1 MSASS
6 KKKLRNAQAA
16 EKMTERQLQEQKE
29 AKKLKIYTIV
39 FVAVLVVLIVA
50 AVWTAVSKTITGSGI
65 LERNTTAMTVGEH
78 EISAAELNYFYVD
91 AVNEFYSQYGSYASM
106 FGLDVTK
113 PLNEQIISEEDG
125 TTWADNFMETAKYN
139 IQTTYALANAAK
151 AAGYELTESDLAGVQ
166 NAMSSLE
173 LYAAMYQY
181 PSTEMYLKAMYGN
194 GATVDGYRAY
204 YELRILAMSYE
215 QYYSDSLS
223 YDDAA
228 LRAAEAENYAEY
240 SSFTFNSYYL
250 PASKFLQGGT
260 TAEDGT
266 TTYSDEE
273 TADSVKACEEAAN
286 ALLEMEIDSVIAFDE
301 AIAGLEVNVGDD
313 AAKSTPY
320 TNYAYANI
328 NSYTQSWIADDARKE
343 GEIGVLA
350 STTESTDADGNT
362 TTKINGYYI
371 VYYIGSNDNIFP
383 LRNVRHILIEFQ
395 GGTTDES
402 GVTVYSD
409 EEKAAAKE
417 QAQAL
422 LDEWMAG
429 EATEDSFATLANQN
443 TQDPGSVSTGGLY
456 EDIYPGQMVTAF
468 NDWVFDESRKS
479 GDTGLVES
487 NYGYHVMY
495 YVGESGTTYRDY
507 MISNTLRN
515 EDLTKWSEEQIAATV
530 VTVVNTKY
538 APFDLVL
545 SNG

>member
-29 AKKLKIYTIV
+29 AKKLKTYTIV
-39 FVAVLVVLIVA
+39 FVAVLVVMIVA

-65 LERNTTAMTVGEH
+65 LERSTTALTIGDQ
-78 EISAAELNYFYVD
+78 EISAAELNYYYVD
-91 AVNEFYSQYGSYASM
+91 AINQFYSQYGSYASM

-125 TTWADNFMETAKYN
+125 TTWADNFMETAKYD

-151 AAGYELTESDLAGVQ
+151 AAGYELTESDLAGIQ
-166 NAMSSLE
+166 NTMSSME

-181 PSTEMYLKAMYGN
+181 PDTETYLKAMYGN
-194 GATVDGYRAY
+194 GATVEGYRAY
-204 YELRILAMSYE
+204 YELRILASSYE
-215 QYYSDSLS
+215 QYYAASLS
-223 YDDAA
+223 YDDAT
-228 LRAAEAENYAEY
+228 LRAAEADNYAEY

-273 TADSVKACEEAAN
+273 TAASVKACEEAAN

-301 AIAGLEVNVGDD
+301 AISGISVNTGDES
-313 AAKSTPY
+313 AKSTPY
-320 TNYAYANI
+320 TNYAYSNI
-328 NSYTQSWIADDARKE
+328 NSYTQSWIADEARQE

-371 VYYIGSNDNIFP
+371 VYYIGSTDNVFP
-383 LRNVRHILIEFQ
+383 LRNARHILIEYQ
-395 GGTTDES
+395 GGTTDET
-402 GVTVYSD
+402 GATVYSD
-409 EEKAAAKE
+409 EEKAEAKAK
-417 QAQAL
+417 AQAL
-422 LDEWMAG
+422 LDEWLNG

-456 EDIYPGQMVTAF
+456 EDIYPGQMVETF
-468 NDWVFDESRKS
+468 NDWVYDESRKA
-479 GDTGLVES
+479 GDTDLIETS
-487 NYGYHVMY
+487 YGYHVMY
-495 YVGESGTTYRDY
+495 YVGESEITYRDY

-515 EDLTKWSEEQIAATV
+515 EDLTEWSEGLIEATV

-545 SNG
+545 SRG

>member
-39 FVAVLVVLIVA
+39 FVAVLVVMIVA
-50 AVWTAVSKTITGSGI
+50 AVWTAVSQTITGSGI
-65 LERNTTAMTVGEH
+65 LERNTTAMTVGDR

-113 PLNEQIISEEDG
+113 PLNEQIISAEEG

-139 IQTTYALANAAK
+139 IQTTYALANAAE
-151 AAGYELTESDLAGVQ
+151 AAGYELTETDLAGIQ
-166 NAMSSLE
+166 NTMSSME

-181 PSTEMYLKAMYGN
+181 PDADSYLKAMYGN
-194 GATVDGYRAY
+194 GASVEGYRAY
-204 YELRILAMSYE
+204 YELRILASSYE
-215 QYYSDSLS
+215 QHYAASLS

-228 LRAAEAENYAEY
+228 LRAAEAENFAEY

-250 PASKFLQGGT
+250 PASKFLEGGT

-273 TADSVKACEEAAN
+273 TANSVKACEEAAN

-301 AIAGLEVNVGDD
+301 AIAGISVNTEDA

-328 NSYTQSWIADDARKE
+328 NSYTQSWIADEARQE

-371 VYYIGSNDNIFP
+371 VYYIGSTDNIFP
-383 LRNVRHILIEFQ
+383 LRNARHILIEFQ
-395 GGTTDES
+395 GGTTDET
-402 GVTVYSD
+402 GTTVYSD
-409 EEKAAAKE
+409 EEKADTKAK
-417 QAQAL
+417 AQAL
-422 LDEWMAG
+422 LDEWLAG

-456 EDIYPGQMVTAF
+456 ENIYPGQMVETF
-468 NDWVFDESRKS
+468 NDWVYDESRKS
-479 GDTGLVES
+479 GDTDLIETS
-487 NYGYHVMY
+487 YGYHVMY
-495 YVGESGTTYRDY
+495 YVGESEITYRDY

-515 EDLTKWSEEQIAATV
+515 EDLTAWSEALIEATV

-538 APFDLVL
+538 APLDLVL
-545 SNG
+545 SRS

>member
-39 FVAVLVVLIVA
+39 FVAVLVVMIVA
-50 AVWTAVSKTITGSGI
+50 AVWTAVSQTITASGI
-65 LERNTTAMTVGEH
+65 LERNTVAMTVGDQ

-106 FGLDVTK
+106 FGLDVAK
-113 PLNEQIISEEDG
+113 PLNEQVLSAEEG
-125 TTWADNFMETAKYN
+125 TTWADNFMETAKSN

-151 AAGYELTESDLAGVQ
+151 AAGYELTETDQAGIQ
-166 NAMSSLE
+166 NVMSSME

-181 PSTEMYLKAMYGN
+181 PDADSYLKAMYGN
-194 GATVDGYRAY
+194 GASAEGYRAY
-204 YELRILAMSYE
+204 YELRILASSYE
-215 QYYSDSLS
+215 QHYAASLS

-228 LRAAEAENYAEY
+228 LRAAEADNYAEY

-250 PASKFLQGGT
+250 PASKFLEGGT

-273 TADSVKACEEAAN
+273 NANAVKACEEAAN

-301 AIAGLEVNVGDD
+301 AIAGISVNTEDA

-320 TNYAYANI
+320 TNYAYANV
-328 NSYTQSWIADDARKE
+328 NSYTQSWIADEARQE
-343 GEIGVLA
+343 GDIGVLA
-350 STTESTDADGNT
+350 STTESTDAEGNT

-371 VYYIGSNDNIFP
+371 VYYIGSTDNIFP
-383 LRNVRHILIEFQ
+383 LRNVRHILIEYQ
-395 GGTTDES
+395 GGTTDET
-402 GVTVYSD
+402 GATVYSD
-409 EEKAAAKE
+409 EEKADVKAK
-417 QAQAL
+417 AQAL
-422 LDEWMAG
+422 LDEWLAG

-456 EDIYPGQMVTAF
+456 ENIAPGTMVEPFDT
-468 NDWVFDESRKS
+468 WCFDEARQV
-479 GDTGLVES
+479 GDTGIVETT
-487 NYGYHVMY
+487 YGYHVMFFSGY
-495 YVGESGTTYRDY
+495 GETYHDY
-507 MISNTLRN
+507 LVKTEMVNNAYTEWQS
-515 EDLTKWSEEQIAATV
+515 EVVSDLTWELVSD
-530 VTVVNTKY
+530 KY
-538 APFDLVL
+538 VAVR
-545 SNG
+545 

>member
-39 FVAVLVVLIVA
+39 FVAVLVVMIVA
-50 AVWTAVSKTITGSGI
+50 AVWTAVSQTITASGI
-65 LERNTTAMTVGEH
+65 LERNTVAMTVGDQ

-113 PLNEQIISEEDG
+113 PLNEQVLSAEEG

-151 AAGYELTESDLAGVQ
+151 AAGYELTETDQAGIQ
-166 NAMSSLE
+166 NVMSSME

-181 PSTEMYLKAMYGN
+181 PDADSYLKAMYGN
-194 GATVDGYRAY
+194 GASAEGYRAY
-204 YELRILAMSYE
+204 YELRILASSYE
-215 QYYSDSLS
+215 QHYAASLS

-228 LRAAEAENYAEY
+228 LRAAEADNYAEY

-250 PASKFLQGGT
+250 PASKFLEGGT

-273 TADSVKACEEAAN
+273 NANAVKACEEAAN

-301 AIAGLEVNVGDD
+301 AIAGISVNTEDA

-320 TNYAYANI
+320 TNYAYANV
-328 NSYTQSWIADDARKE
+328 NSYTQSWIADEARQE
-343 GEIGVLA
+343 GDIGVLA
-350 STTESTDADGNT
+350 STTESTDAEGNT

-371 VYYIGSNDNIFP
+371 VYYIGSTDNIFP
-383 LRNVRHILIEFQ
+383 LRNVRHILIEYQ
-395 GGTTDES
+395 GGTTDET
-402 GVTVYSD
+402 GATVYSD
-409 EEKAAAKE
+409 EEKADVKAK
-417 QAQAL
+417 AQAL
-422 LDEWMAG
+422 LDEWLAG

-456 EDIYPGQMVTAF
+456 ENIYPGQMVATF
-468 NDWVFDESRKS
+468 NDWTFDESRKP

-487 NYGYHVMY
+487 SYGYHVMY
-495 YVGESGTTYRDY
+495 YVGESETTYRDY
-507 MISNTLRN
+507 MISNVLRN
-515 EDLTKWSEEQIAATV
+515 EDLTKWSEELIEATV

-538 APFDLVL
+538 VPFDLVL
-545 SNG
+545 S

>member
-39 FVAVLVVLIVA
+39 FVAVLVVMIVA
-50 AVWTAVSKTITGSGI
+50 AVWTAVSQTITGSGI
-65 LERNTTAMTVGEH
+65 LERNTTAMTVGDR

-113 PLNEQIISEEDG
+113 PLNEQIISAEEG

-139 IQTTYALANAAK
+139 IQTTYALANAAE
-151 AAGYELTESDLAGVQ
+151 AAGYELTETDLAGIQ
-166 NAMSSLE
+166 NTMSSME

-181 PSTEMYLKAMYGN
+181 PDADSYLKAMYGN
-194 GATVDGYRAY
+194 GASVEGYRAY
-204 YELRILAMSYE
+204 YELRILASSYE
-215 QYYSDSLS
+215 QHYAASLS

-228 LRAAEAENYAEY
+228 LRAAEAENFAEY

-250 PASKFLQGGT
+250 PASKFLEGGT

-273 TADSVKACEEAAN
+273 TANSVKACEEAAN

-301 AIAGLEVNVGDD
+301 AIAGISVNTEDA

-328 NSYTQSWIADDARKE
+328 NSYTQSWIADEARQE

-371 VYYIGSNDNIFP
+371 VYYIGSTDNIFP
-383 LRNVRHILIEFQ
+383 LRNARHILIEFQ
-395 GGTTDES
+395 GGTTDET
-402 GVTVYSD
+402 GTTVYSD
-409 EEKAAAKE
+409 EEKADAKAK
-417 QAQAL
+417 AQAL
-422 LDEWMAG
+422 LDEWLAG

-456 EDIYPGQMVTAF
+456 ENIYPGQMVETF
-468 NDWVFDESRKS
+468 NDWVYDESRKS
-479 GDTGLVES
+479 GDTDLIETS
-487 NYGYHVMY
+487 YGYHVMY
-495 YVGESGTTYRDY
+495 YVGESEITYRDY

-515 EDLTKWSEEQIAATV
+515 EDLTAWSEALIEATV

-538 APFDLVL
+538 APLDLVL
-545 SNG
+545 SRS

>member
-39 FVAVLVVLIVA
+39 FVAVLVVMIVA
-50 AVWTAVSKTITGSGI
+50 AVWTAVSQTITGSGI
-65 LERNTTAMTVGEH
+65 LERNTTAMTVGDR

-113 PLNEQIISEEDG
+113 PLNEQIISAEEG

-139 IQTTYALANAAK
+139 IQTTYALANAAE
-151 AAGYELTESDLAGVQ
+151 AAGYELTETDLAGIQ
-166 NAMSSLE
+166 NTMSSME

-181 PSTEMYLKAMYGN
+181 PDADSYLKAMYGN
-194 GATVDGYRAY
+194 GASVEGYRAY
-204 YELRILAMSYE
+204 YELRILASSYE
-215 QYYSDSLS
+215 QHYAASLS

-228 LRAAEAENYAEY
+228 LRAAEAENFAEY

-250 PASKFLQGGT
+250 PASKFLEGGT

-273 TADSVKACEEAAN
+273 TANSVKACEEAAN

-301 AIAGLEVNVGDD
+301 AIAGISVNTEDA

-328 NSYTQSWIADDARKE
+328 NSYTQSWIANEARQE

-371 VYYIGSNDNIFP
+371 VYYIGSTDNIFP
-383 LRNVRHILIEFQ
+383 LRNARHILIEFQ
-395 GGTTDES
+395 GGTTDET
-402 GVTVYSD
+402 GTTVYSD
-409 EEKAAAKE
+409 EEKADTKAK
-417 QAQAL
+417 AQAL
-422 LDEWMAG
+422 LDEWLAG

-456 EDIYPGQMVTAF
+456 ENIYPGQMVETF
-468 NDWVFDESRKS
+468 NDWVYDESRKS
-479 GDTGLVES
+479 GDTDLIETS
-487 NYGYHVMY
+487 YGYHVMY
-495 YVGESGTTYRDY
+495 YVGESEITYRDY

-515 EDLTKWSEEQIAATV
+515 EDLTAWSEALIEATV

-538 APFDLVL
+538 APLDLVL
-545 SNG
+545 SRS

>member
-39 FVAVLVVLIVA
+39 FVAVLVVMIVA
-50 AVWTAVSKTITGSGI
+50 AVWTAVSQTITGSGI
-65 LERNTTAMTVGEH
+65 LERNTTAMTVGDR

-113 PLNEQIISEEDG
+113 PLNEQIISAEEG

-139 IQTTYALANAAK
+139 IQTTYALANAAE
-151 AAGYELTESDLAGVQ
+151 AAGYELAETDLAGIQ
-166 NAMSSLE
+166 NTMSSME

-181 PSTEMYLKAMYGN
+181 PDADSYLKAMYGN
-194 GATVDGYRAY
+194 GASVEGYRAY
-204 YELRILAMSYE
+204 YELRILASSYE
-215 QYYSDSLS
+215 QHYAASLS

-228 LRAAEAENYAEY
+228 LRAAEAENFAEY

-250 PASKFLQGGT
+250 PASKFLEGGT

-273 TADSVKACEEAAN
+273 TANSVKACEEAAN

-301 AIAGLEVNVGDD
+301 AIAGISVNTEDA

-328 NSYTQSWIADDARKE
+328 NSYTQSWIADEARQE

-371 VYYIGSNDNIFP
+371 VYYIGSTDNIFP
-383 LRNVRHILIEFQ
+383 LRNARHILIEFQ
-395 GGTTDES
+395 GGTTDET
-402 GVTVYSD
+402 GTTVYSD
-409 EEKAAAKE
+409 EEKADAKAK
-417 QAQAL
+417 AQAL
-422 LDEWMAG
+422 LDEWLAG

-456 EDIYPGQMVTAF
+456 ENIYPGQMVETF
-468 NDWVFDESRKS
+468 NDWVYDESRKS
-479 GDTGLVES
+479 GDTDLIETS
-487 NYGYHVMY
+487 YGYHVMY
-495 YVGESGTTYRDY
+495 YVGESEITYRDY

-515 EDLTKWSEEQIAATV
+515 EDLTAWSEALIEATV

-538 APFDLVL
+538 TPLDLVL
-545 SNG
+545 SRS

>member
-39 FVAVLVVLIVA
+39 FVAVLVVMIVA
-50 AVWTAVSKTITGSGI
+50 AVWTAVSQTITGSGI
-65 LERNTTAMTVGEH
+65 LERNTTAMTVGDR

-113 PLNEQIISEEDG
+113 PLNEQIISAEEG

-139 IQTTYALANAAK
+139 IQTTYALANAAE
-151 AAGYELTESDLAGVQ
+151 AAGYELTETDLAGIQ
-166 NAMSSLE
+166 NTMSSME

-181 PSTEMYLKAMYGN
+181 PDADSYLKAMYGN
-194 GATVDGYRAY
+194 GASVEGYRAY
-204 YELRILAMSYE
+204 YELRILASSYE
-215 QYYSDSLS
+215 QHYAASLS

-228 LRAAEAENYAEY
+228 LRAAEAENFAEY

-250 PASKFLQGGT
+250 PASKFLEGGT

-273 TADSVKACEEAAN
+273 TANSVKACEEAAN

-301 AIAGLEVNVGDD
+301 AIAGISVNTEDA

-328 NSYTQSWIADDARKE
+328 NSYTQSWIADEARQE

-371 VYYIGSNDNIFP
+371 VYYIGSTDNIFP
-383 LRNVRHILIEFQ
+383 LRNARHILIEFQ
-395 GGTTDES
+395 GGTTDET
-402 GVTVYSD
+402 GTTVYSD
-409 EEKAAAKE
+409 EEKADTKAK
-417 QAQAL
+417 AQAL
-422 LDEWMAG
+422 LDEWLAG

-456 EDIYPGQMVTAF
+456 ENIYPGQMVETF
-468 NDWVFDESRKS
+468 NDWVYDKSRKS
-479 GDTGLVES
+479 GDTDLIETS
-487 NYGYHVMY
+487 YGYHVMY
-495 YVGESGTTYRDY
+495 YVGESEITYRDY

-515 EDLTKWSEEQIAATV
+515 EDLTAWSEALIEATV

-538 APFDLVL
+538 APLDLVL
-545 SNG
+545 SRS